1 MNKMDLIEKVAENA
15 RLTKKDASV
24 ALDVLVEVIADAL
37 AHGEDVKLAGLGG
50 FSVKTRASR
59 KGVNPSTGE
68 TIEIPASKA
77 VSFKV
82 AKTLKDRLN

>member
-1 MNKMDLIEKVAENA
+1 MNKMELIEKIAA
-15 RLTKKDASV
+15 DAHLTKKDATV
-24 ALDVLVEVIADAL
+24 ALDVLIAAIADSL
-37 AHGEDVKLAGLGG
+37 AHGDDVKLAGLGG
-50 FSVKTRASR
+50 FTVKTRAAR

-68 TIEIPASKA
+68 AIDIPASKA